1 MGFVGDGLVGFGFG
15 AAGFGFAG
23 FGLYGLVVLGFEGFV
38 FELMC
43 GLAVFAGCVVLPTF
57 PLFTGLSAWLMFP
70 LEWLLVGNDGRVL
83 LGCFCVNSAEPACLV
98 SGFEYVLL

>member
-23 FGLYGLVVLGFEGFV
+23 FGLYGLVVLGFAGFV

-57 PLFTGLSAWLMFP
+57 PLFTGLSA
-70 LEWLLVGNDGRVL
+70 
-83 LGCFCVNSAEPACLV
+83 
-98 SGFEYVLL
+98 

>member
-15 AAGFGFAG
+15 FAG
-23 FGLYGLVVLGFEGFV
+23 FGLFGLVVLGYADFV

-70 LEWLLVGNDGRVL
+70 LEWLLVGNDGRAL
-83 LGCFCVNSAEPACLV
+83 LRCFCVNSAAPSCLV